1 MDFKLFFS
9 ATAIYFLTATSAN
22 AQMVGGDSDKHGCKG
37 SAGYSWSQLRKEC
50 VRIFEGGTTL
60 TAVDPN
66 NSMAA
71 YVFFSPDK
79 KKAEVFVMDNGTK
92 ERSVILKKKKNKYV
106 YKSYTLIENTG
117 SYTLLKNAKA
127 IYKSKE

>member
-1 MDFKLFFS
+1 
-9 ATAIYFLTATSAN
+9 
-22 AQMVGGDSDKHGCKG
+22 MVGGDSDKHGCKG